1 MEPESKIKLQLSSF
15 DQALETTGFLM
26 VLILWGFTLF
36 AYFNL
41 PATIPTHFDALG
53 NVNNYGS
60 KATILFMAAFAT
72 LVFFG
77 VTVLNKHPGIFNY
90 ARPVNKENT
99 EQQYKYATR
108 MLRFLKLTIVIV
120 FILIILLTYLT
131 TNYGIKEP
139 GIWFVLLIAG
149 LINIPTV
156 YYIIR
161 SIRAK

>member
-1 MEPESKIKLQLSSF
+1 
-15 DQALETTGFLM
+15 
-26 VLILWGFTLF
+26 
-36 AYFNL
+36 
-41 PATIPTHFDALG
+41 
-53 NVNNYGS
+53 
-60 KATILFMAAFAT
+60 MAAFAT